1 MIDFYNGQITDILPF
16 HIAEEPEVKAISYA
30 LQKGTQLLY
39 KCAMRLYLWTD
50 IDNQPED
57 VLDLMAAELRTQYYS
72 QNLGIEAKRRLVKGT
87 LAWYMTAGT
96 PEAVE
101 ELITAVFGEGK
112 VEEWFEYGGKP
123 YCFKVI
129 TNAALTPETH
139 GFFITMIRRVKNTRS
154 HMDALEFKRRTDFT
168 VYAGAGTHA
177 VHNPPAVTDGY
188 RETRAAAQ
196 TVHAG
201 TAVRTAFYQQIADG
215 HTLQRTAAQR
225 AHASVAGRQLCR
237 QTILAEGGS

>member
-30 LQKGTQLLY
+30 LQMGTQLLY
-39 KCAMRLYLWTD
+39 KYAMRLYLWTD
-50 IDNQPED
+50 IDHQPED

-72 QNLGIEAKRRLVKGT
+72 QSLDIEAKRRLVKGT

-139 GFFITMIRRVKNTRS
+139 GFFLTMIRRVKNTRS
-154 HMDALEFKRRTDFT
+154 HMDALEFKRKTDLT
-168 VYAGAGTHA
+168 IYAGAGIHT
-177 VHNPPAVTDGY
+177 VHRPAAVTDGY
-188 RETRAAAQ
+188 HETRTAVQ
-196 TVHAG
+196 TFHAG
-201 TAVRTAFYQQIADG
+201 TAVRMVHYQRITDG
-215 HTLQRTAAQR
+215 YTLQRTAAQK
-225 AHASVAGRQLCR
+225 AHVGIAGRQLYR